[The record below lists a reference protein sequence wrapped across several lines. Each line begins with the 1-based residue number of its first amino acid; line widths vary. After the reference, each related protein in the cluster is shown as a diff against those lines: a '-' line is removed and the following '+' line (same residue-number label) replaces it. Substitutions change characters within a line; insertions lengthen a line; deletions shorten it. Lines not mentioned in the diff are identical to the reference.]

1 MASHAN
7 TPQVSFTTFA
17 FARGKSSA
25 KQTTIAKQRSVAD
38 ARLVF
43 NVASHRGRAL
53 ASSIT
58 SGIPGET
65 ASDSYRVVKL
75 TFPMPRGEWDGIE
88 GVAVVVGAG
97 DLLGDWDP
105 LLGAE
110 LHKVIRSDD
119 RPDGDES
126 WSGLVALPEA
136 AVGDFK
142 VVVRRADRVDL
153 WSPGPDLVLPPL
165 DSLYFP
171 DGAED
176 CNDTTSSASISTL
189 ANSGTFHSNAVS
201 APALKSKMISVDHV
215 LRGEEVLATV
225 VFRATSKLEVG
236 ESLALVGSLPELGGW
251 NTERIVPMTWTD
263 GDVWSAAAL
272 FDAFSV
278 FRNPLVIGIL
288 LP

>member
-25 KQTTIAKQRSVAD
+25 KQTTIAKQRSVSD

-43 NVASHRGRAL
+43 SVDSRRGRAQ

-110 LHKVIRSDD
+110 LHKVIRSDLSPFL
-119 RPDGDES
+119 RLQ
-126 WSGLVALPEA
+126 SGISKSSCDAPTA
-136 AVGDFK
+136 
-142 VVVRRADRVDL
+142 
-153 WSPGPDLVLPPL
+153 STCGPQVQILFSHHLIV
-165 DSLYFP
+165 
-171 DGAED
+171 
-176 CNDTTSSASISTL
+176 STFQT
-189 ANSGTFHSNAVS
+189 GRKTV
-201 APALKSKMISVDHV
+201 MT
-215 LRGEEVLATV
+215 LRLTHQCQ
-225 VFRATSKLEVG
+225 
-236 ESLALVGSLPELGGW
+236 P
-251 NTERIVPMTWTD
+251 
-263 GDVWSAAAL
+263 
-272 FDAFSV
+272 
-278 FRNPLVIGIL
+278 
-288 LP
+288 